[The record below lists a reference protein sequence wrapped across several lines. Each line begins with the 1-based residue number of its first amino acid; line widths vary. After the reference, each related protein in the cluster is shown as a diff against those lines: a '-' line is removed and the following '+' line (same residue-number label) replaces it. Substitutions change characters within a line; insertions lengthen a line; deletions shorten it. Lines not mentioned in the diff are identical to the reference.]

1 MPCDKLRAMIAPGIL
16 RASRRVRPVRCAL
29 IALGLLA
36 FPIAL
41 SAATSGTTPDRHRPS
56 GFRSAEPGYQY
67 RFPRDHGTHDN
78 FRTEWWYYTGHLT
91 AENGRRFGYQVTFFR
106 RGIEPERVGANPS
119 RWAIRQLYLAHVALS
134 DLDQK
139 RFRYAEKVSRAGL
152 GKAGA
157 EAGRL
162 RVWIDRWSI
171 ATSSSPHEHHRL
183 AAATDEFSLDL
194 TVTPEKPPVV
204 HGARGVSRKG
214 SAPPQA
220 SHYYSFS
227 RLATAGTLTVGGERL
242 SVQGTSWMDHE
253 FGSGD
258 LGDEIAG
265 WDWFSVQ
272 LADRTELML
281 YRLRRFDGTVAPVSS
296 GTAIFPD
303 GRTRHLSLSEMQV
316 DVLDRWTSP
325 ASGGQYPSRW
335 RLAVPV
341 LDLSLELRPLLSD
354 QELTTS
360 HSTQVTYWEGA
371 IEATGRLRGEPIE
384 GQGYVELTGYAKPM
398 RKRL

>member
-1 MPCDKLRAMIAPGIL
+1 MLAY
-16 RASRRVRPVRCAL
+16 STAL
-29 IALGLLA
+29 
-36 FPIAL
+36 P
-41 SAATSGTTPDRHRPS
+41 AATSDATSDRVRPS
-56 GFRSAEPGYQY
+56 GFRQTEPGYQY
-67 RFPRDHGTHDN
+67 RFPRDHGTHDD

-91 AENGRRFGYQVTFFR
+91 ANNGRRFGYQVTFFR
-106 RGIEPERVGANPS
+106 RGIEPERVGANAS

-157 EAGRL
+157 DAGRL
-162 RVWIDRWSI
+162 HIWIDRWSVE
-171 ATSSSPHEHHRL
+171 ASTSPHEHHRL
-183 AAATDEFSLDL
+183 LAAAEEFSLDL

-204 HGARGVSRKG
+204 HGERGVSRKG
-214 SAPPQA
+214 STPLQA

-227 RLATAGTLTVGGERL
+227 RLATAGTLTVNGERL

-258 LGDEIAG
+258 LGDDIAG

-272 LADRTELML
+272 LTDNTELML
-281 YRLRRFDGTVAPVSS
+281 YRLRRTDGTVAPASS
-296 GTAIFPD
+296 GTVIFPD
-303 GRTRHLSLSEMQV
+303 GRTQHLSATDMQV
-316 DVLDRWTSP
+316 AVLDHWASRT
-325 ASGGQYPSRW
+325 SGGQYPSHW
-335 RLAVPV
+335 RVAIPV
-341 LDLSLELRPLLSD
+341 LDLSLDLRPLLAD

-360 HSTQVTYWEGA
+360 RSTQVTYWEGA
-371 IEATGRLRGEPIE
+371 VEVSGHLRSTPAS
-384 GQGYVELTGYAKPM
+384 GQGFVELTGYAKPM